1 MKLSFA
7 FEGAAPQID
16 PHGQYESPIET
27 TLLHR
32 LTLKDGKVVD
42 LYNGVSDDEVRR
54 IDHETAA
61 KVAEEHVDHE
71 GNPAPLDLGPLPV
84 LDEDGHYVIG
94 DN

>member
-32 LTLKDGKVVD
+32 LTLKDGKVID
-42 LYNGVSDDEVRR
+42 LYDGVSDDEVRK
-54 IDHETAA
+54 IDHD
-61 KVAEEHVDHE
+61 KAEEIAKNNLDHE
-71 GNPAPLDLGPLPV
+71 GNKAPLNLDLLPI
-84 LDEDGHYVIG
+84 LHEDGYYIPG
-94 DN
+94 DK

>member
-42 LYNGVSDDEVRR
+42 LYNGVSDDEVRK
-54 IDHETAA
+54 IDHETATKIA
-61 KVAEEHVDHE
+61 KEHVDHE
-71 GNPAPLDLGPLPV
+71 GNPASVDLAALSV
-84 LDEDGHYVIG
+84 LNEDGHYVPG